1 MKKRLISML
10 LTVLMVASLFGG
22 MSVSAYADE
31 EYATQEYTLKSGDT
45 LLKVCNKL
53 GLNWYSCQTAINK
66 LNNISEAQF
75 PDAIVPHGD
84 NRGKNGH
91 CVKAGYMCKY
101 FVLLRDGETCHCNAR
116 GYEGKL

>member
-1 MKKRLISML
+1 MTKEINEEKLEKVS
-10 LTVLMVASLFGG
+10 GG
-22 MSVSAYADE
+22 RFEPDILE
-31 EYATQEYTLKSGDT
+31 P
-45 LLKVCNKL
+45 CPH
-53 GLNWYSCQTAINK
+53 
-66 LNNISEAQF
+66 NIGEAQF

-84 NRGKNGH
+84 NRGKKGH